1 MIEKLERT
9 DEEWQTL
16 LTPEEFRVLRRAGTE
31 PAFRNEYWDYH
42 GKGEYWCRACDLPL
56 FSSLAKY
63 DSGTGWPSFF
73 QPLLDEVVTEDTDQT
88 LGMVRTEVRCARC
101 DSHLGHVFN
110 DGPPP
115 THLRYCMNSLALK
128 FVPAEAPAAE

>member
-9 DEEWQTL
+9 DEEWQAL
-16 LTPEEFRVLRRAGTE
+16 LTTEEFRVLRRAGTE
-31 PAFRNEYWDYH
+31 PAFRNEYWDNH
-42 GKGEYWCRACDLPL
+42 TRGEYWCRACDLPL

-73 QPLLDEVVTEDTDQT
+73 QPISPEAVTEHTDAT
-88 LGMVRTEVRCARC
+88 IGMVRTEVTCARC

-115 THLRYCMNSLALK
+115 TRLRYCMNSLALK
-128 FVPAEAPAAE
+128 FVPAEAPAVE